1 MSLTRNLFRRA
12 PLRKRRPAR
21 PSPCPRCAATIE
33 VDESFCTQCGA
44 KVRTPPWERVETIRG
59 NVARQGLLALR
70 NRIITGRLWILLASV
85 VFLLY
90 GFRLLAAR
98 ETLVRTIQ
106 KADLEME
113 AQSPESQA
121 ETLAEFQT
129 HYGITW
135 DEFVRRSRS
144 DALVHPAAVLVLA
157 GVFSVLYLWSAVNP
171 FAAALTALLIFLTL
185 AAIDL
190 ALEPRVPL
198 RSLLVHALVF
208 VGLVSA
214 VSSAYRYRRLSER
227 PERPPS
233 PDLEAPSGD
242 VEAAP
247 PTP

>member
-1 MSLTRNLFRRA
+1 MSIARTFLRRD
-12 PLRKRRPAR
+12 PRRKREPAG
-21 PSPCPRCAATIE
+21 PAPCPRCGAAVE
-33 VDESFCTQCGA
+33 AVECFCTQCGA
-44 KVRTPPWERVETIRG
+44 KVRTPPRERVEAIRG

-106 KADLEME
+106 KAELEME

-121 ETLAEFQT
+121 ETRAKFQAQ
-129 HYGITW
+129 YGMTW

-144 DALVHPAAVLVLA
+144 DALVHPAAVLVAA
-157 GVFSVLYLWSAVNP
+157 GVFSGLYLWSALNP

-185 AAIDL
+185 AAVDL
-190 ALEPRVPL
+190 ALVPQAPL

-214 VSSAYRYRRLSER
+214 VSSAYRYRRLSEP

-233 PDLEAPSGD
+233 PDLEAPSGG

-247 PTP
+247 PAP